1 MCSNLLKMLKSALQ
15 LMKVYGQILSFFHF
29 ICCVDFR
36 GKSSG
41 RTADEIDT
49 WLQES
54 TDALQTLIK
63 FIRAMCL
70 PCANFCFTGNLVN
83 KGSINCASQN
93 CAHLSAIT
101 LPCFQLMLPNITE
114 TKILGKIYLLS
125 IGHNMILSIF
135 LYSLM
140 LEISEMQIFF

>member
-1 MCSNLLKMLKSALQ
+1 
-15 LMKVYGQILSFFHF
+15 
-29 ICCVDFR
+29 
-36 GKSSG
+36 
-41 RTADEIDT
+41 
-49 WLQES
+49 
-54 TDALQTLIK
+54 
-63 FIRAMCL
+63 MCL

-83 KGSINCASQN
+83 KGSINCASQK

-114 TKILGKIYLLS
+114 TKILGKICLLS

-135 LYSLM
+135 HHSLM